1 MRPGTAREVLKSW
14 GWFAAAD
21 GFRTCGGGEA
31 GRKATA
37 RKTPGLARAWRQR
50 GPSEDGRNS
59 AGFYQQERICPEIE
73 RYRAGQTKKKGQTN
87 KGRELGSLL
96 LPASTAAGRRAARL
110 MDGGSRTQR
119 AQTGSR
125 RKILPRPNTER
136 TGANRRGKKKKRT
149 KERFGTCPNVIQ
161 LSLRHSQV
169 SEGTAG
175 TRRQAS
181 RCREEELIPP
191 SAWRRRR
198 QGRAGTRRQGR
209 QRMGGAGNR

>member
-1 MRPGTAREVLKSW
+1 MAVRAETRAQSTRRPLPGEAKRTAARKGNGGAGKHTRGEGREWGCSPVRPGTAREVLKSW

-31 GRKATA
+31 GWKATA

-73 RYRAGQTKKKGQTN
+73 RSWAGQMKKGQTN

-136 TGANRRGKKKKRT
+136 TGANRRGKKKK
-149 KERFGTCPNVIQ
+149 KEQKRDLAPAQMSSN
-161 LSLRHSQV
+161 
-169 SEGTAG
+169 
-175 TRRQAS
+175 
-181 RCREEELIPP
+181 
-191 SAWRRRR
+191 
-198 QGRAGTRRQGR
+198 
-209 QRMGGAGNR
+209 